1 MIASCTAVGYRCEL
15 RQRGA
20 EDVTGGSG
28 AGRRTPTSLSCSQTR
43 CMTYPFGSSSETT
56 AAGDVIPA
64 ACSSANGSASS
75 PAWRSCGPRAR
86 DTSRDGL
93 SIAIMRPG
101 QAVDTSPGG
110 PLVRRQQRA
119 RSGTS
124 RRIAVGD
131 PRTAVTAA
139 ISRSSHL
146 GYGFSF
152 GARRPMSS
160 SALAT
165 STSSRRSRWVVKPGL
180 STIWCPDTVQRTR
193 WRCRFPASVCVGRC
207 SASRGVRGPCFS
219 KAVRHWHLD
228 LG

>member
-1 MIASCTAVGYRCEL
+1 MTAVGYRCEV

-28 AGRRTPTSLSCSQTR
+28 SSRRTPTSLPELTDALDHVSVR
-43 CMTYPFGSSSETT
+43 LKLRNDG
-56 AAGDVIPA
+56 GGNVIPA
-64 ACSSANGSASS
+64 ACCSANGSASS

-124 RRIAVGD
+124 RR
-131 PRTAVTAA
+131 
-139 ISRSSHL
+139 
-146 GYGFSF
+146 
-152 GARRPMSS
+152 
-160 SALAT
+160 
-165 STSSRRSRWVVKPGL
+165 SRRSANRGHRRKISPQQPPEL
-180 STIWCPDTVQRTR
+180 RLLLRRPPTMQQC
-193 WRCRFPASVCVGRC
+193 
-207 SASRGVRGPCFS
+207 ASRSQPARDVAGGS
-219 KAVRHWHLD
+219 
-228 LG
+228 